1 MKIGDKV
8 RPMGMVTESNKK
20 HMFDDEIGTIIE
32 ATSRDDGHLFFVVK
46 RDRDGEIFKGIDR
59 LWKDA

>member
-8 RPMGMVTESNKK
+8 RPVDMVTESNKH

-32 ATSRDDGHLFFVVK
+32 VTPRADGHLFLVVK
-46 RDRDGEIFKGIDR
+46 RDRDGGIFKGIDR